1 MGFPFRKA
9 MVPSEAECMVTRSRS
24 AKLRVLDRL
33 GSDARGFRQG
43 WKLADAGRRCS
54 GDGPST
60 AVGARMVWQA
70 EKVTI
75 ARNKVYREI
84 ASRRQLVRERD
95 ELMRRVAEM
104 KAATRLEI
112 RARMLTCRY
121 PRMTG

>member
-1 MGFPFRKA
+1 MPGDFVRGGNWPMLVVA
-9 MVPSEAECMVTRSRS
+9 VLVT
-24 AKLRVLDRL
+24 ALL
-33 GSDARGFRQG
+33 
-43 WKLADAGRRCS
+43 
-54 GDGPST
+54 T

-112 RARMLTCRY
+112 RARMLDLSLPEDDRVIFVG
-121 PRMTG
+121 PEGDKR